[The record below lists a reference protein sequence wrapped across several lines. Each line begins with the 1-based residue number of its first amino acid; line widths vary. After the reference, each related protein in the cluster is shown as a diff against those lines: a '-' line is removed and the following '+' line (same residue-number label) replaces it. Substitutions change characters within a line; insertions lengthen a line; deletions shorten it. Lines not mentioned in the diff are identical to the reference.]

1 MFADEPNA
9 VGGAGSK
16 EGGGECV
23 CVGGVQVRHDSAE
36 QKVPCRVR
44 PT

>member
-9 VGGAGSK
+9 VGGAGRV
-16 EGGGECV
+16 GGGM
-23 CVGGVQVRHDSAE
+23 QVRQDSAE

-44 PT
+44 LT

>member
-1 MFADEPNA
+1 MSSVRWE
-9 VGGAGSK
+9 VLGVRW
-16 EGGGECV
+16 GGGGG
-23 CVGGVQVRHDSAE
+23 GGVQVRQDSAE

>member
-1 MFADEPNA
+1 MSLNA
-9 VGGAGSK
+9 AGELPGGR
-16 EGGGECV
+16 GGEW
-23 CVGGVQVRHDSAE
+23 VRQDSAE